1 MPMKRIC
8 MVPTD
13 AEKYDRTW
21 NITVDL
27 FLDDAGVSTD
37 RMTAFGAR
45 GGMAPFSGGI
55 EPFLLFKDGTLDFG
69 TDHDDEY
76 RNCHLNLR
84 GSRRVVQQNELFTF
98 KGHDEELTYRV
109 QQAIE
114 LQ

>member
-13 AEKYDRTW
+13 TEDYDHTW

-27 FLDDAGVSTD
+27 FLDDNGVSTD

-45 GGMAPFSGGI
+45 GGIAPSSVEI

-69 TDHDDEY
+69 TEYDDEHQ
-76 RNCHLNLR
+76 NCHLNLR
-84 GSRRVVQQNELFTF
+84 GLGRVVKQNELFTF
-98 KGHDEELTYRV
+98 KDYDEEVTYRV
-109 QQAIE
+109 TQVIE

>member
-8 MVPTD
+8 LVPTD
-13 AEKYDRTW
+13 TKNYDRTW

-27 FLDDAGVSTD
+27 FLDENGVSTD

-45 GGMAPFSGGI
+45 GGIAPSSVEI

-76 RNCHLNLR
+76 QNCRLNLR
-84 GSRRVVQQNELFTF
+84 GVGRIVKQNEFFTF
-98 KGHDEELTYRV
+98 KGHDEEVTYV
-109 QQAIE
+109 VKQVIE

>member
-13 AEKYDRTW
+13 AENYDRTW

-27 FLDDAGVSTD
+27 FLDEAGVSTD

-45 GGMAPFSGGI
+45 GGIAPSSDEI

-76 RNCHLNLR
+76 QNCHLNLR
-84 GSRRVVQQNELFTF
+84 GSGRPVQQNELFTF
-98 KGHDEELTYRV
+98 RGHDEELTYRV
-109 QQAIE
+109 TQVIE